1 MSEEV
6 QVLLSKVSGNISE
19 AQVKM
24 SYVSQQ
30 NRSKCLAA
38 IGKIL
43 HQLRC
48 LVSTKLSTNDA
59 PTSIYSIYYN
69 EDDDTNFKA
78 STSNDSITSSEDEEE
93 VLDAQTCLEECV
105 TDAQTCSEESVNDSS
120 MSDSVSST
128 TAAPSEVMM
137 TKVLAAISNLAPFSI
152 YDRKKAMR
160 KRRKRRRK
168 MICRELFSI
177 WSHAA
182 TIVTPA
188 NNAVQSVTNSYPTVD
203 WKSVNKRFLTN
214 IPSPVPLPV
223 LGCSQDPADYE
234 DVYQKNDYG
243 GMQNLGSKFTR
254 EFPFGSAL
262 GYLTDAG
269 AVRVPDDVFHGY
281 VFEVGQGWI
290 LHADFPRKLELQ
302 NRRKKEVVRRKRRKN
317 CGT

>member
-1 MSEEV
+1 
-6 QVLLSKVSGNISE
+6 
-19 AQVKM
+19 M

-188 NNAVQSVTNSYPTVD
+188 NNSVQSVTNSYPTVD
-203 WKSVNKRFLTN
+203 WRSVNKRFLTN

-234 DVYQKNDYG
+234 DVYQQSDYG
-243 GMQNLGSKFTR
+243 GLHNMGSNFTR
-254 EFPFGSAL
+254 DFPFGSEL
-262 GYLTDAG
+262 GFPTDAG
-269 AVRVPDDVFHGY
+269 PVNVPKDVFHGY
-281 VFEVGQGWI
+281 TYQPGQGWL
-290 LHADFPRKLELQ
+290 LHAEFPRRVELPMKERMI
-302 NRRKKEVVRRKRRKN
+302 NRSKKRQR
-317 CGT
+317 G